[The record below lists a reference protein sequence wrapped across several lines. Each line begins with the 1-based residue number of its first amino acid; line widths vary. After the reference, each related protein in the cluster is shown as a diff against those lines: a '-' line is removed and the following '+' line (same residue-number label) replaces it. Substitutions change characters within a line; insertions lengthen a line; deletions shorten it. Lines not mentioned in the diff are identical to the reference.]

1 MKRLLL
7 LPLMAALVACGHGGT
22 VPQYDDQIRKQVDSV
37 VYADRSVEALQGV
50 LQTYEGEG
58 NDYGV
63 VAACREL
70 GRSYRNASRFSEAV
84 DVHKKGLAAAQ
95 EIGDTIQIIQAL
107 NNIGT
112 DYRRMSIL
120 DEASDFHYQALAVSD
135 AYSDKTGA
143 AAVKN
148 RVVSLNGIGNVQL
161 SLGNPQEAERVFRE
175 ALRGETSLGSH
186 LGMAINY
193 ANIGAI
199 LEERGQLD
207 SARVYY
213 AESLRCNE
221 LAGSDLGISLCH
233 THFGRLY
240 ENEGDLDKAV
250 SEYRLAYDAMKDGK
264 DRWHWLES
272 CLSLSR
278 VHHARG
284 SVSQARSYLEE
295 ARKEAEAIGS
305 TGHLADVYRLEYTIE
320 SSAGNYRRALDA
332 FKKSSEYSSQAAN
345 EENVTHMQNVRVRY
359 EREKKQAEI
368 SLLQDNYEA
377 ERRSR
382 RIILITVLTT
392 LVFAIVAIAFLIYNI
407 YLRSKNQRMLK
418 EVERTRTNFFTNIT
432 HEFRTP
438 LTVIISAAQDIQSR
452 NRGDRILQRDTT
464 DIVRHGKGLLDLVNQ
479 MLDIAKI
486 SSGGQLYR
494 P

>member
-1 MKRLLL
+1 
-7 LPLMAALVACGHGGT
+7 MAALVACGHGGT
-22 VPQYDDQIRKQVDSV
+22 SSRYDDQIRKQVDSV

-50 LQTYEGEG
+50 LQGYEGEG
-58 NDYGV
+58 NGYGV
-63 VAACREL
+63 VVACREL

-120 DEASDFHYQALAVSD
+120 DEASDFHYQALAVCD
-135 AYSDKTGA
+135 AYSDKNGPVS
-143 AAVKN
+143 VKN

-207 SARVYY
+207 SARAYY

-240 ENEGDLDKAV
+240 ENEGDLDRAV
-250 SEYRLAYDAMKDGK
+250 SEYKLAYDAMKDSK

-284 SVSQARSYLEE
+284 RVSQARSYLEE

-305 TGHLADVYRLEYTIE
+305 TGHLADVYHLEYTIE
-320 SSAGNYRRALDA
+320 SSAGNYRKALEA
-332 FKKSSEYSSQAAN
+332 FRKSSDYSSQVAN
-345 EENVTHMQNVRVRY
+345 EKNLTHMQNVRVRY

-368 SLLQDNYEA
+368 SLLQDNYES
-377 ERRSR
+377 EMRSR
-382 RIILITVLTT
+382 RIILITILTT
-392 LVFAIVAIAFLIYNI
+392 LAFAIVAIAFLIYNI
-407 YLRSKNQRMLK
+407 YLRSKNQKMLK
-418 EVERTRTNFFTNIT
+418 EMERTRTNFFTNIT

-452 NRGDRILQRDTT
+452 NKSDKTLRRDMA
-464 DIVRHGKGLLDLVNQ
+464 DIIRHGKGLLDLVNQ
-479 MLDIAKI
+479 ILDIAKI
-486 SSGGQLYR
+486 SSGGGSQTVFEEG
-494 P
+494 

>member
-1 MKRLLL
+1 
-7 LPLMAALVACGHGGT
+7 MAALVACGHGGAGSR
-22 VPQYDDQIRKQVDSV
+22 YDDQIRKQVDSV

-50 LQTYEGEG
+50 LQRYEGEG
-58 NDYGV
+58 NGYGV

-135 AYSDKTGA
+135 AYSDKTGPV
-143 AAVKN
+143 AVKN

-199 LEERGQLD
+199 LEEKGQLD
-207 SARVYY
+207 SARTYY

-240 ENEGDLDKAV
+240 ENEGDLVKAV
-250 SEYRLAYDAMKDGK
+250 SEYKLAYDAMKDSK

-272 CLSLSR
+272 CLSCR
-278 VHHARG
+278 
-284 SVSQARSYLEE
+284 
-295 ARKEAEAIGS
+295 
-305 TGHLADVYRLEYTIE
+305 
-320 SSAGNYRRALDA
+320 
-332 FKKSSEYSSQAAN
+332 
-345 EENVTHMQNVRVRY
+345 
-359 EREKKQAEI
+359 
-368 SLLQDNYEA
+368 
-377 ERRSR
+377 
-382 RIILITVLTT
+382 
-392 LVFAIVAIAFLIYNI
+392 
-407 YLRSKNQRMLK
+407 
-418 EVERTRTNFFTNIT
+418 
-432 HEFRTP
+432 
-438 LTVIISAAQDIQSR
+438 
-452 NRGDRILQRDTT
+452 
-464 DIVRHGKGLLDLVNQ
+464 
-479 MLDIAKI
+479 
-486 SSGGQLYR
+486 
-494 P
+494 